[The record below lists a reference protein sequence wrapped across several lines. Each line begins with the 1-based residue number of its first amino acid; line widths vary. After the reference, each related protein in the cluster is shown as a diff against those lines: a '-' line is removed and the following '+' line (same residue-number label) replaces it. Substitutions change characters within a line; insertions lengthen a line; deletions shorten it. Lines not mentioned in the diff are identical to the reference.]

1 MAERNHQPKEIIRAF
16 KKISNQS
23 RSKLQQKRA
32 EPPVFSLKLEF
43 RKLLEPSLRGPAS
56 NINKQVR
63 GTVEQLKVKGLLRA
77 LC

>member
-1 MAERNHQPKEIIRAF
+1 MKDSLET
-16 KKISNQS
+16 
-23 RSKLQQKRA
+23 RA

-63 GTVEQLKVKGLLRA
+63 GTVEQLKVKGLLRV

>member
-1 MAERNHQPKEIIRAF
+1 MLNYKTHVERFASKHRH
-16 KKISNQS
+16 KKRKDS
-23 RSKLQQKRA
+23 LETRA
-32 EPPVFSLKLEF
+32 EPAAFCLQLEF
-43 RKLLEPSLRGPAS
+43 RKLLEPSLSDPAS